1 MRFWPVC
8 MGRVIGGLGSE
19 GKAMKIAIVGAGV
32 GGLAL
37 AALLAG
43 RDVSLVERFAAA
55 RPLGSGLVVQ
65 PVGLAVLDRMGAGE
79 RARELGAVVRRME
92 GRTVS
97 GRVVLDVAYRGGV
110 SGLAMHRGSLFAA
123 LWERVQATGVR
134 VVTGCEVVGAPLE
147 WGRRWLELGNGERL
161 GPFDLVVDA
170 SGAGSKLSPL
180 KARGLGYGAVWG
192 HVVWPEGSALPRDE
206 LQQRYFRASRMAGIM
221 PAGCLPDDGRPRA
234 AVFWSLNRAEL
245 GEWAGRDLEAWKA
258 EVRQHWPAMGPFLEG
273 ITATD
278 QMTAARY
285 SHGHLR
291 RPYAEGMAFIG
302 DAAHRASPQLGQ
314 GANMALLD
322 AYALALAMQ
331 GDDPLREYARLR
343 RWHVRVYQALS
354 WAFTPQYQSD
364 SRLLPPIR
372 DHLLAPI
379 SRALGV
385 RGILSNLVSGEIIP
399 PLASTAFP

>member
-1 MRFWPVC
+1 

-19 GKAMKIAIVGAGV
+19 GKAMKMAIVGAGV

-37 AALLAG
+37 AGLLAG
-43 RDVSLVERFAAA
+43 RDVTLVERFAAA

-65 PVGLAVLDRMGAGE
+65 PVGLAVLDRLGAGDA
-79 RARELGAVVRRME
+79 ARSLGAVVRRME
-92 GRTVS
+92 GRTVG
-97 GRVVLDVAYRGGV
+97 GRVVLDVAYRRGAA
-110 SGLAMHRGSLFAA
+110 GLAMHRASLFQVLWDRVGAA
-123 LWERVQATGVR
+123 GVP
-134 VVTGCEVVGAPLE
+134 VVTGCEVVGSVVDN
-147 WGRRWLELGNGERL
+147 GRWLLLGNGERL

-180 KARGLGYGAVWG
+180 KARALGYGAVWG
-192 HVVWPEGSALPRDE
+192 HVVWPEGAELPEDE
-206 LQQRYFRASRMAGIM
+206 LRQCYRGASRMAGIM
-221 PAGCLPDDGRPRA
+221 PAGCLPDDPRPRA
-234 AVFWSLNRAEL
+234 AVFWSMNLAEL
-245 GEWAGRDLEAWKA
+245 GAWAGRDLEGWKA
-258 EVRQHWPAMGPFLEG
+258 EVREHWPAMGPFLEG
-273 ITATD
+273 ITAVG

-285 SHGHLR
+285 SHGNLW
-291 RPYAEGMAFIG
+291 RPYEPALAFIG

-322 AYALALAMQ
+322 AYALAIALR
-331 GDDPLREYARLR
+331 GDDPLRQYARLR
-343 RWHVRVYQALS
+343 RWHVRAYQALS

-364 SRLLPPIR
+364 SRILPPIR

-385 RGILSNLVSGEIIP
+385 RGILSNLVSGEILP